1 MSFLKLRSE
10 DTFSEKFKM
19 ICLKIIIKQLAI
31 EYSKICLI
39 QYFEVPPFI
48 EETNTIFQL
57 VKNNISL

>member
-1 MSFLKLRSE
+1 
-10 DTFSEKFKM
+10 M